1 MRRAHRRAT
10 RPVMAYPSR
19 MITVSRT
26 LTALAFA
33 LLAGCAAEVE
43 VPKPVLVGDLAIE
56 AWPLPAMPGTA
67 SPDLSLAPDGRLLLS
82 WISEV
87 PGRRPAFQF
96 AEHLPDRG
104 WQTARTIAVGNSMFV
119 NWADTPHIA
128 ATPDRA
134 LWAHWLQKSAD
145 APYAY
150 DVMLVRSLDHGMNW
164 SAPRKAHDDTTTTE
178 HGFVSMWAQDD
189 GRLGIAWLDGRNTG
203 GGANHEGGH
212 DDGHDGH
219 GTARGP
225 MTLRAA
231 VFDAN
236 MASST
241 TAQIDVDV
249 CDCCQTDAAT
259 TVDGTLLVYRD
270 RTKDEVRDIYAT
282 RFDGKAWSTPKPVH
296 ADGWKM
302 PACPVN
308 GPSVAAQGKQ
318 AVVAWYTGANDEI
331 AVKLAASSDAGTTF
345 DKPLVVDKG
354 PEVAGRVAVAIDAQ
368 QVWMVWL
375 REERGAQSLWLARY
389 APDLSKE
396 LQRTKLAD
404 VNGKGRATGMPKLVL
419 DADAAYVVWTD
430 VVEGTPQLKGVRIVA
445 ASTPAKAKLP
455 AKAG

>member
-1 MRRAHRRAT
+1 
-10 RPVMAYPSR
+10 MAYPNA
-19 MITVSRT
+19 MRT
-26 LTALAFA
+26 PIVLTTLAFA

-43 VPKPVLVGDLAIE
+43 APKPVLVGDLAIE

-96 AEHLPDRG
+96 AEHLPERG

-189 GRLGIAWLDGRNTG
+189 GLLGMAWLDGRNTG
-203 GGANHEGGH
+203 TGGGHGGDHEG
-212 DDGHDGH
+212 H
-219 GTARGP
+219 GASAGP

-236 MASST
+236 MAESNA
-241 TAQIDVDV
+241 AQIDVDV
-249 CDCCQTDAAT
+249 CDCCQTDVAT
-259 TVDGTLLVYRD
+259 TSDGALLVYRD

-308 GPSVAAQGKQ
+308 GPSVAALGKQ
-318 AVVAWYTGANDEI
+318 AVVAWYTGANDEV
-331 AVKLAASSDAGTTF
+331 AVKLAVSGDAGATF
-345 DKPLVVDKG
+345 GKPLVVDKG
-354 PEVAGRVAVAIDAQ
+354 PDVAGRVAVAMDAQ
-368 QVWMVWL
+368 QVWIVWL
-375 REERGAQSLWLARY
+375 REERGVQSLWLARY

-396 LQRTKLAD
+396 VQRTKLAD

-430 VVEGTPQLKGVRIVA
+430 VVDGTPQLKGVRIVA
-445 ASTPAKAKLP
+445 APAQAKSKVP

>member
-1 MRRAHRRAT
+1 
-10 RPVMAYPSR
+10 MAYPNG
-19 MITVSRT
+19 MRT
-26 LTALAFA
+26 PTLLTALAFV

-43 VPKPVLVGDLAIE
+43 APKPVLVGDIAIE

-67 SPDLSLAPDGRLLLS
+67 QPDLSRAPDGRLLLS

-96 AEHLPDRG
+96 AEHIPDRG

-119 NWADTPHIA
+119 NWADTPHIVGTA
-128 ATPDRA
+128 DRA

-164 SAPRKAHDDTTTTE
+164 SAPRKVHDDTTTTE

-189 GRLGIAWLDGRNTG
+189 GRLGMAWLDGRNTG
-203 GGANHEGGH
+203 GGGSH
-212 DDGHDGH
+212 DGGHDGH
-219 GTARGP
+219 GAERGP

-231 VFDAN
+231 VFDAY
-236 MASST
+236 MAQSAASE
-241 TAQIDVDV
+241 IDVDV
-249 CDCCQTDAAT
+249 CDCCQTDVAT
-259 TVDGTLLVYRD
+259 TADGALLVYRD

-282 RFDGKAWSTPKPVH
+282 RFDGTAWSTPKPVH

-308 GPSVAAQGKQ
+308 GPSVAALDRQ
-318 AVVAWYTGANDEI
+318 AVVAWYTGANDEV
-331 AVKLAASSDAGTTF
+331 AVKLAVSTDAGATF
-345 DKPLVVDKG
+345 GKPLVLDKG

-368 QVWMVWL
+368 QVWIVWL
-375 REERGAQSLWLARY
+375 REVQGAQSLWLARY

-404 VNGKGRATGMPKLVL
+404 VNGRGRATGMPKLVL
-419 DADAAYVVWTD
+419 DGAVAHVVWTD
-430 VVEGTPQLKGVRIVA
+430 VVDGTPQLRGVRIVA
-445 ASTPAKAKLP
+445 ASTLSKAKAP